1 MKMIVCGPS
10 VTHFQFH
17 SWQFARRL
25 AEEILSYSSAV
36 MFAALTLS
44 YLTITY
50 HVAYKTS
57 IILIFWEE

>member
-10 VTHFQFH
+10 VTHFQFN
-17 SWQFARRL
+17 SRQFARRL

-50 HVAYKTS
+50 HVDYKTS
-57 IILIFWEE
+57 II